1 MNSYYLESSAAIKL
15 FRDEPETGALTQ
27 WIRNLKPSEFL
38 ISSYIM
44 RVELLGNL
52 GSKPALLAQAQVL
65 LREVTLVQVRKA
77 VLDQAVLSMGLGLR
91 TLDAIHHAT
100 AVKMAPDLGG
110 VICYDKR
117 LSNALQ
123 NFGLRVISPAD

>member
-65 LREVTLVQVRKA
+65 LREVTLVQVRRA

>member
-1 MNSYYLESSAAIKL
+1 MTNYYLESSAAIKL
-15 FRDEPETGALTQ
+15 FRDEPETEALTK
-27 WIRNLKPSEFL
+27 WIRGLEPSESL
-38 ISSYIM
+38 MSSDIM

-52 GSKPALLAQAQVL
+52 GSQSELLAHGHAL
-65 LREVTLVQVRKA
+65 LREVTLVPVRKA

-100 AVKMAPDLGG
+100 ALRMASDLAG

-117 LSNALQ
+117 LSTALE
-123 NFGLRVISPAD
+123 NFGLRVICPAG

>member
-15 FRDEPETGALTQ
+15 FRDEPETEALTK
-27 WIRNLKPSEFL
+27 WIRNLKPSESL
-38 ISSYIM
+38 ISSDIM

-52 GSKPALLAQAQVL
+52 GSKPELLAQGHAL
-65 LREVTLVQVRKA
+65 LREVTLIPVRKA

-100 AVKMAPDLGG
+100 AVRMAPDLGG

-117 LSNALQ
+117 LSTALQ
-123 NFGLRVISPAD
+123 SFGLRVISPAD

>member
-15 FRDEPETGALTQ
+15 FRDEPETRALTK

-38 ISSYIM
+38 ISSDIM

-100 AVKMAPDLGG
+100 AVRMSPDLAG

-117 LSNALQ
+117 LGTALQ
-123 NFGLRVISPAD
+123 NFGLRLISPAD

>member
-1 MNSYYLESSAAIKL
+1 
-15 FRDEPETGALTQ
+15 
-27 WIRNLKPSEFL
+27 
-38 ISSYIM
+38 M

>member
-1 MNSYYLESSAAIKL
+1 MNNYYLESSAAIKL
-15 FRDEPETGALTQ
+15 FRDEPETRALTE
-27 WIRNLKPSEFL
+27 WIRNLKPNESL
-38 ISSYIM
+38 ISSDIM

-52 GSKPALLAQAQVL
+52 GSKPELLAQGHTL
-65 LREVTLVQVRKA
+65 LREVTLVPVRKA

-100 AVKMAPDLGG
+100 AVRMASDIGG

-117 LSNALQ
+117 LSIALQ
-123 NFGLRVISPAD
+123 NFGLRVISPAN

>member
-15 FRDEPETGALTQ
+15 VRDEPETRALTK
-27 WIRNLKPSEFL
+27 WIRNLKPGEFL
-38 ISSYIM
+38 ISSDIM

-52 GSKPALLAQAQVL
+52 GSKPELLPQAQVL

-100 AVKMAPDLGG
+100 AVRMAPDLGG
-110 VICYDKR
+110 VVCYDKR
-117 LSNALQ
+117 LGAALQ

>member
-15 FRDEPETGALTQ
+15 FRDEPETGALTK
-27 WIRNLKPSEFL
+27 WIRNLKPSESL
-38 ISSYIM
+38 ISSDIM

-52 GSKPALLAQAQVL
+52 GSTPELLAQGHVL
-65 LREVTLVQVRKA
+65 LREVTLVPVRKA
-77 VLDQAVLSMGLGLR
+77 VLDQAVLSMGFGLR

-100 AVKMAPDLGG
+100 AVKMAPDLRG

-117 LSNALQ
+117 LSTAFE
-123 NFGLRVISPAD
+123 NFGLRVISPAG

>member
-15 FRDEPETGALTQ
+15 FRDEPETGALTK
-27 WIRNLKPSEFL
+27 WIRNLKPSESL
-38 ISSYIM
+38 ISSDIM

-52 GSKPALLAQAQVL
+52 GSKPELLAQGHVL
-65 LREVTLVQVRKA
+65 LREVTLVPVRKA

-100 AVKMAPDLGG
+100 AVRMAPDLGG

-123 NFGLRVISPAD
+123 NFGLRVISPAG

>member
-117 LSNALQ
+117 LSHALQ

>member
-1 MNSYYLESSAAIKL
+1 
-15 FRDEPETGALTQ
+15 
-27 WIRNLKPSEFL
+27 
-38 ISSYIM
+38 
-44 RVELLGNL
+44 
-52 GSKPALLAQAQVL
+52 
-65 LREVTLVQVRKA
+65 VRKA

-100 AVKMAPDLGG
+100 AVKMAPDLAG

>member
-15 FRDEPETGALTQ
+15 FRDEPETEALTK
-27 WIRNLKPSEFL
+27 WIRNLQPSESL
-38 ISSYIM
+38 ISSDIM

-52 GSKPALLAQAQVL
+52 GSKPELLAQGHAL
-65 LREVTLVQVRKA
+65 LREVTLVPVRKA
-77 VLDQAVLSMGLGLR
+77 VLDQAVLSMSLGMR

-100 AVKMAPDLGG
+100 AVRMAPDLGG

-117 LSNALQ
+117 LSTALQ

>member
-15 FRDEPETGALTQ
+15 FRKEPETGALTK
-27 WIRNLKPSEFL
+27 WIQNLKPGETL
-38 ISSYIM
+38 ISSDIM

-52 GSKPALLAQAQVL
+52 GSKPELLAQAHVF

-100 AVKMAPDLGG
+100 AMRMAPDLDG

-117 LSNALQ
+117 LITALES
-123 NFGLRVISPAD
+123 FGLRVISPAD

>member
-15 FRDEPETGALTQ
+15 FRQEPETGALTK
-27 WIRNLKPSEFL
+27 WIRNLKPNESL
-38 ISSYIM
+38 ISSDIM

-52 GSKPALLAQAQVL
+52 GSKPELLAQGHVL
-65 LREVTLVQVRKA
+65 LREVTLVPVRKA
-77 VLDQAVLSMGLGLR
+77 VLDQAVLSMGFGLR

-117 LSNALQ
+117 LSTALES
-123 NFGLRVISPAD
+123 FGLRVISPAD

>member
-15 FRDEPETGALTQ
+15 FRDEPETGALTK
-27 WIRNLKPSEFL
+27 WIRNLKQGESL
-38 ISSYIM
+38 ISSDIM

-52 GSKPALLAQAQVL
+52 GSKPELLAQGHVL
-65 LREVTLVQVRKA
+65 LREVTLVPVRKG
-77 VLDQAVLSMGLGLR
+77 VLDQAVLSMGFGLR

-117 LSNALQ
+117 LSAALES
-123 NFGLRVISPAD
+123 FGLRVISPAD